1 LTGQCDDVIHGLS
14 SQIKLQSVDLMQIGT
29 SDCGEKIQRVKTSK
43 MVPAPPSF
51 DPRSIAGGE
60 SERRSMQVTDA
71 GTTTER
77 FGGDEMHGKVQE
89 LTTEL

>member
-1 LTGQCDDVIHGLS
+1 MNSQMIFQSDDSLRIRVF
-14 SQIKLQSVDLMQIGT
+14 
-29 SDCGEKIQRVKTSK
+29 DCGEKIQRIKASK

-60 SERRSMQVTDA
+60 SERRRMQVTGA
-71 GTTTER
+71 GTATER
-77 FGGDEMHGKVQE
+77 VGGDGMHGKVQE